1 MKEINQEI
9 VGDIMAYKSDQQG
22 RILEQY
28 VRFVDTVSSD
38 PTKDTNNMIDCIGIM
53 EEQGVNVSRLLTAS
67 IGLSGEVGEFND
79 IVKKVLFQGKE
90 VDEDTI
96 RHLRSELGDICWY
109 MAQACMA
116 LDTSFEEVL
125 DMNIAKLSDRYPGGF
140 DALRSASRKEG
151 DI

>member
-1 MKEINQEI
+1 
-9 VGDIMAYKSDQQG
+9 MAYKTDQQG
-22 RILEQY
+22 KILEQY

-116 LDTSFEEVL
+116 LNTSFEEVI

-140 DALRSASRKEG
+140 DALRSARRKEG

>member
-1 MKEINQEI
+1 MTNLTDYIN
-9 VGDIMAYKSDQQG
+9 
-22 RILEQY
+22 
-28 VRFVDTVSSD
+28 FVDTVSSD
-38 PTKDTNNMIDCIGIM
+38 PTKNTADMIDCIGIM
-53 EEQGVNVSRLLTAS
+53 EEQGMNTSRLLTAS

-90 VDEDTI
+90 IDEDTI
-96 RHLRSELGDICWY
+96 RHLRSELGHICWY

-116 LDTSFEEVL
+116 LDTSFEEIIDINV
-125 DMNIAKLSDRYPGGF
+125 AKLSDRYPGGF